1 MKKNPAEQIT
11 ESILRITAGFFAE
24 GGDAEDLRVAVRVS
38 TDFRDFLERQ
48 GEDPDPSES
57 EYVMGTIQSGIDFF
71 VQVGHSCY
79 SFRGL
84 EESWKPQDPLPVGF
98 VEMKGA
104 YLRHFGALCREESGP
119 AERLGSLLSLIRIQI
134 AFLAYV
140 FPWGKIPGTR
150 R

>member
-1 MKKNPAEQIT
+1 MKEYSAEQIA
-11 ESILRITAGFFAE
+11 ESILRTTEDFFTE
-24 GGDAEDLRVAVRVS
+24 GGEAALRVAIRVS

-84 EESWKPQDPLPVGF
+84 EESWKQQDRLPVVF
-98 VEMKGA
+98 AEVKGA
-104 YLRHFGALCREESGP
+104 YLRHFGALCREEAGP

-140 FPWGKIPGTR
+140 FPWGKMPETWR
-150 R
+150 